1 MISSFRHFPFGSFCP
16 GLFHPCTSGKAGVP
30 AEAPAHRYATPEKF
44 ESLKIVVWGF
54 PIRPAITKLCKE
66 WQGKKA

>member
-30 AEAPAHRYATPEKF
+30 AEAAAHRYTTPKKF
-44 ESLKIVVWGF
+44 ESLRFVAWGF
-54 PIRPAITKLCKE
+54 TVGPAITKLHE
-66 WQGKKA
+66 E